1 MQFTSYYSSPAEQ
14 ALLALQVREAEL
26 RVARE
31 ELAFLQACGGVGAED
46 VKRLRA
52 GLGLAAADSRDV
64 VVVKEERVSDYE
76 GSPPLPASSSS
87 SSSCS
92 LVSLETV
99 LAPLIAADSSV
110 AQLCRRVRP
119 VLEREG
125 VRVFKRQKAVHV
137 RSGDV
142 EKVLA
147 LGKGVWDE
155 MD

>member
-14 ALLALQVREAEL
+14 TLLALQVREAEL

-31 ELAFLQACGGVGAED
+31 ELAFLRACGGVGAED

-64 VVVKEERVSDYE
+64 VVVKEERVSEDE
-76 GSPPLPASSSS
+76 GSFPLPASSSS
-87 SSSCS
+87 G

-147 LGKGVWDE
+147 LGKGVWDG